1 MASFKEIVYVGV
13 TTIMLL
19 VASTSAV
26 DYVVGDDSG
35 WTINFDYQAWAQ
47 DKSFRV
53 GDRLVF
59 TYPAGVH
66 NVFKVNGA
74 DFRQCTAPV
83 GAVPLTSGN
92 DVVAL
97 ESRGKKWYLCGV
109 AQHCAVGNQKL
120 GIVVAPNPWS
130 PLPSPSPAPSPLLS
144 DDVSDQN
151 QD

>member
-1 MASFKEIVYVGV
+1 
-13 TTIMLL
+13 MLL

-26 DYVVGDDSG
+26 DYVV
-35 WTINFDYQAWAQ
+35 
-47 DKSFRV
+47 
-53 GDRLVF
+53 VF
-59 TYPAGVH
+59 KYPAGVH

-74 DFRQCTAPV
+74 DFRQCIAPV

-120 GIVVAPNPWS
+120 VIVVAPNPWS
-130 PLPSPSPAPSPLLS
+130 PLPSPSPAPSPLS
-144 DDVSDQN
+144 DNVCDQN